1 MNGMKLAEPSME
13 YDAQIQTYRKEF
25 LEYGGSMDGTNS
37 LRQYE
42 KTQDWLDHLEIRRTP
57 ELLPPGRTL
66 SRQYLYIREADEKI
80 VGMISLRP
88 QFNEYLEKYG
98 GNIGYSVAPGER
110 RKGYAT
116 GMLKAALPLC
126 RELGLKRVLITCIK
140 GNEGSKRTILNN
152 GGVYESAVWKP
163 DEQIWLERYWIS
175 LEE

>member
-1 MNGMKLAEPSME
+1 MNGMKLAEPSMK
-13 YDAQIQTYRKEF
+13 YDTQIQAYRKEF

-66 SRQYLYIREADEKI
+66 SRQYLYIREEDEKI

-98 GNIGYSVAPGER
+98 GNIGYSVVPGER

-126 RELGLKRVLITCIK
+126 RELDLKRVLITCIK
-140 GNEGSKRTILNN
+140 GNE
-152 GGVYESAVWKP
+152 
-163 DEQIWLERYWIS
+163 
-175 LEE
+175 

>member
-1 MNGMKLAEPSME
+1 MKLAEPSME
-13 YDAQIQTYRKEF
+13 YDTQIQAYRKEF

-42 KTQDWLDHLEIRRTP
+42 KTQDWLDYLEIRRTP

-98 GNIGYSVAPGER
+98 GNIGYSVVPGER

-116 GMLKAALPLC
+116 G
-126 RELGLKRVLITCIK
+126 LKRVLISCIK

-152 GGVYESAVWKP
+152 GGVYESAVWEP

>member
-13 YDAQIQTYRKEF
+13 YDAQIQAYRKEF

-66 SRQYLYIREADEKI
+66 SRQYLYIREEDEKI

-110 RKGYAT
+110 RRGYASR
-116 GMLKAALPLC
+116 MLHLVLPKF
-126 RELGLKRVLITCIK
+126 RDRGIGRVLVTCIK
-140 GNEGSKRTILNN
+140 GNEGSRKTILNN
-152 GGVYESAVWKP
+152 GGVYESTVYEP
-163 DEQIWLERYWIS
+163 DERIWLERYWIN
-175 LEE
+175 LDR